1 MGPTGGIGP
10 SPVHFV
16 TGIFGC
22 QMCDSRVPD
31 GDRPVKLCKIRLN
44 DGSLRVASMLETEV
58 RLLDLTQIDQ
68 CHSLMDILNSSDPFG
83 LARFLLRPDAT
94 AYPLSAVTVLAPIDG
109 QEVWAAGVTYKR
121 SQIARMEESE
131 TSASNYDKVYTADRP
146 ELFFKATP
154 HRVAGPGQPL
164 RVRGDSRW
172 SVPEPEFTLVAGPD
186 GRIVGYTIGN
196 DMSARDIEG
205 ENPLYLPQAKFYRQC
220 AGLGPCVLLAEQP
233 VTAESVDIG
242 LQIRRAGAVVYSGAT
257 KLSQMKR
264 TPEELI
270 SWLFR
275 ENELPQGAFLMTGTG
290 IVPDDNFTLEHGD
303 EVSISISGIGTL
315 TNPIVKDAI

>member
-1 MGPTGGIGP
+1 LR
-10 SPVHFV
+10 FV
-16 TGIFGC
+16 DTL
-22 QMCDSRVPD
+22 R
-31 GDRPVKLCKIRLN
+31 DRQKSDVLSFSVVFSGKKSVKLCKIRLG
-44 DGSLRVASMLETEV
+44 DGSLRVASMQDTEV
-58 RLLDLTQIDQ
+58 RLLDLTQVDQ

-83 LARFLLRPDAT
+83 LARFLLRPNAV
-94 AYPLSAVTVLAPIDG
+94 AYPLTAVTVLAPIDD

-131 TSASNYDKVYTADRP
+131 SSASNYDKVYTADRP

-154 HRVAGPGQPL
+154 HRVSGPGQAL
-164 RVRGDSRW
+164 RVRSDSRW
-172 SVPEPEFTLVAGPD
+172 SVPEPEFTLVADPA

-233 VTAESVDIG
+233 LEAEGVEIS
-242 LQIRRAGAVVYSGAT
+242 LQIRRASAVVYSGAT
-257 KLSQMKR
+257 RLSQMKR

-270 SWLFR
+270 GWLFR
-275 ENELPQGAFLMTGTG
+275 ENDLPRGAFLMTGTG
-290 IVPDDNFTLEHGD
+290 IVPDDSFTLEHGD

-315 TNPIVKDAI
+315 TNPIVKDVT

>member
-1 MGPTGGIGP
+1 ME
-10 SPVHFV
+10 
-16 TGIFGC
+16 
-22 QMCDSRVPD
+22 D
-31 GDRPVKLCKIRLN
+31 
-44 DGSLRVASMLETEV
+44 TEV

-83 LARFLLRPDAT
+83 LARFLLRPNA
-94 AYPLSAVTVLAPIDG
+94 AAHPLKAVTVLAPIDD

-131 TSASNYDKVYTADRP
+131 SSASNYDKVYTADRP

-154 HRVAGPGQPL
+154 HRVSGPGQAL
-164 RVRGDSRW
+164 RVRSDSRW
-172 SVPEPEFTLVAGPD
+172 SVPEPEFTLVADPA

-233 VTAESVDIG
+233 LEPEGVEIG
-242 LQIRRAGAVVYSGAT
+242 LQIRRASAVVYSGAT

-270 SWLFR
+270 GWLFR
-275 ENELPQGAFLMTGTG
+275 ENDLPQGAFLMTGTG
-290 IVPDDNFTLEHGD
+290 IVPDDSFTLEHGD

-315 TNPIVKDAI
+315 TNPIVKDVA

>member
-1 MGPTGGIGP
+1 
-10 SPVHFV
+10 
-16 TGIFGC
+16 
-22 QMCDSRVPD
+22 
-31 GDRPVKLCKIRLN
+31 
-44 DGSLRVASMLETEV
+44 
-58 RLLDLTQIDQ
+58 
-68 CHSLMDILNSSDPFG
+68 
-83 LARFLLRPDAT
+83 
-94 AYPLSAVTVLAPIDG
+94 
-109 QEVWAAGVTYKR
+109 
-121 SQIARMEESE
+121 
-131 TSASNYDKVYTADRP
+131 
-146 ELFFKATP
+146 
-154 HRVAGPGQPL
+154 
-164 RVRGDSRW
+164 
-172 SVPEPEFTLVAGPD
+172 
-186 GRIVGYTIGN
+186 VGYTIGN

-233 VTAESVDIG
+233 LTAENVDIG

>member
-1 MGPTGGIGP
+1 M
-10 SPVHFV
+10 
-16 TGIFGC
+16 
-22 QMCDSRVPD
+22 
-31 GDRPVKLCKIRLN
+31 KLCKIRLS
-44 DGSLRVASMLETEV
+44 DGSLRVASMEDTEV
-58 RLLDLTQIDQ
+58 RLLDLTQIDR

-83 LARFLLRPDAT
+83 LARFLLRPNA
-94 AYPLSAVTVLAPIDG
+94 AAHPLPAVTVLAPIDD

-131 TSASNYDKVYTADRP
+131 SSASNYDKVYTADRP

-154 HRVAGPGQPL
+154 HRVSGPGQAL
-164 RVRGDSRW
+164 RVRSDSRW
-172 SVPEPEFTLVAGPD
+172 SVPEPEFTLVADPA

-220 AGLGPCVLLAEQP
+220 AGLGPCVLLAERP
-233 VTAESVDIG
+233 LEPEGVEIG
-242 LQIRRAGAVVYSGAT
+242 LQIRRASAVVYSGAT

-270 SWLFR
+270 GWLFR
-275 ENELPQGAFLMTGTG
+275 ENDLPQGAFLMTGTG
-290 IVPDDNFTLEHGD
+290 IVPEDNFTLEHGD

-315 TNPIVKDAI
+315 TNPIVKDVA